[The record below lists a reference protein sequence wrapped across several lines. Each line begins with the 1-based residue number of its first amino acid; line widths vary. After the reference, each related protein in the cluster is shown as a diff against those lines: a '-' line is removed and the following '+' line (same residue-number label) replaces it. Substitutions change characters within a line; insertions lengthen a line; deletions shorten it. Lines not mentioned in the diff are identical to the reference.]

1 MSLDILS
8 TTRII
13 VKEQVNDWTEAI
25 TIASQPL

>member
-13 VKEQVNDWTEAI
+13 VKEQVNDWTE
-25 TIASQPL
+25 

>member
-13 VKEQVNDWTEAI
+13 VKEQVNDWT
-25 TIASQPL
+25 

>member
-13 VKEQVNDWTEAI
+13 VKEQVNDWTEA
-25 TIASQPL
+25 